1 MIAKKKVIFFLTSL
15 TILLIANKIMTSSP
29 DKFITNL
36 VEQNTD
42 IKLHTRNKRTSKK
55 SKNKD
60 IIVNNKIMFEKI
72 ASNGEVGLA
81 DSYIDGDWDSDNL
94 EQTIFVLLSKSE
106 FFTNQIKKQSLNFIF
121 MEIKAHIKN
130 RIQNNSIKSSKR
142 NISHHYDIGND
153 LYKKMLGKHMQYT
166 CAYFNKPNMTLDQ
179 AQYAKMQLI
188 AKKLD
193 LKPNMKILD
202 IGCGFGS
209 MAQHLAK
216 HYQVDVIGVTL
227 SKEQKKYADE
237 YFSHPRVS
245 IELKDYRNVR
255 GQFDRVYSVG
265 MFEHV
270 GRKRYK
276 EYYDKCYDLLK
287 QNGIMLIHTIGTNTR
302 KSSHNSF
309 INKYIF
315 PEGEWSHNSFINKYI
330 FPEGEL
336 PHIENLTH
344 LFIDK
349 WHLEDWQNMGLSY
362 AKTLRAWHN
371 NIGDWSGL
379 ENYNDRFRRMWNFY
393 LLGCAANFQNRGIC
407 LWQIVYTKR
416 NSNRNDDCH
425 HIRN

>member
-1 MIAKKKVIFFLTSL
+1 
-15 TILLIANKIMTSSP
+15 MTSTP

-36 VEQNTD
+36 VEQNTN

-60 IIVNNKIMFEKI
+60 IIVNNKRMFEKI
-72 ASNGEVGLA
+72 ASNGELGLA

-94 EQTIFVLLSKSE
+94 EKTIYELLSKLE
-106 FFTNQIKKQSLNFIF
+106 LLKTKIKKQSLNFIF
-121 MEIKAHIKN
+121 MEIKAQIKN

-153 LYKKMLGKHMQYT
+153 LYEKMLGKHMQYT

-193 LKPNMKILD
+193 LKPNMKVLD

-216 HYQVDVIGVTL
+216 HHDVYVIGVTL
-227 SKEQKKYADE
+227 SKEQKSYADQH
-237 YFSHPRVS
+237 FSHPKVT

-276 EYYDKCYDLLK
+276 EYYDKCYELLK
-287 QNGIMLIHTIGTNTR
+287 PDGIMLIHTIGTKTR
-302 KSSHNSF
+302 RWSHNTF

-315 PEGEWSHNSFINKYI
+315 PEA
-330 FPEGEL
+330 EL

-344 LFIDK
+344 SFVDK

-362 AKTLRAWHN
+362 AKTLRAWHA

-379 ENYNDRFRRMWNFY
+379 DDYDERFRRMWNFY
-393 LLGCAANFQNRGIC
+393 LLGCAATFQCRYTL

-416 NSNRNDDCH
+416 NSNRIDDCH